1 MKNNIDQIPLEFK
14 RRDVGEMLLRAKAF
28 HAEMDRRRTVR
39 QFSPDPVPYA
49 VLEEV
54 VRAASSAPS
63 GAHKQPWTFC
73 VVGDP
78 GKKKQIREAAEEEE
92 RINYD
97 GRMSEEWLRD
107 LAVFGTDWK
116 KPFLETAPWLVVVF
130 KRVFEVEEG
139 GHKHPNYYVSES
151 VGIATGLLLAAAH
164 HAGLAT
170 LTHTP
175 SPMNFLS
182 TLLGRPANERPFLL
196 IPMGFPAEGCRVPA
210 LSRKPLNEVLVPFK

>member
-97 GRMSEEWLRD
+97 GRLSEEWLRE
-107 LAVFGTDWK
+107 LGVFGTDWK
-116 KPFLETAPWLVVVF
+116 
-130 KRVFEVEEG
+130 
-139 GHKHPNYYVSES
+139 
-151 VGIATGLLLAAAH
+151 
-164 HAGLAT
+164 
-170 LTHTP
+170 
-175 SPMNFLS
+175 
-182 TLLGRPANERPFLL
+182 
-196 IPMGFPAEGCRVPA
+196 
-210 LSRKPLNEVLVPFK
+210 

>member
-78 GKKKQIREAAEEEE
+78 GKKKQIREAAEEEAVS
-92 RINYD
+92 YTH
-97 GRMSEEWLRD
+97 LRAHETVLD
-107 LAVFGTDWK
+107 LVC
-116 KPFLETAPWLVVVF
+116 
-130 KRVFEVEEG
+130 R
-139 GHKHPNYYVSES
+139 
-151 VGIATGLLLAAAH
+151 LLLEKKNHQNTRA
-164 HAGLAT
+164 LFSY
-170 LTHTP
+170 THRHKRSTP
-175 SPMNFLS
+175 
-182 TLLGRPANERPFLL
+182 
-196 IPMGFPAEGCRVPA
+196 
-210 LSRKPLNEVLVPFK
+210 